1 MTSFLRTVALPFLS
15 VLLAAAAGLA
25 NAQAPAPGRPIGF
38 SIAVNTDGFFSTTV
52 QKVVVTNVVAES
64 QAQASGLVV
73 GDELV
78 KVQGL
83 VVPGNSATVLKP
95 ELEFM
100 PGVPK
105 KLVFKHGN
113 GTEFEV
119 TFTRAVAK

>member
-1 MTSFLRTVALPFLS
+1 MTTFLRGLALPL
-15 VLLAAAAGLA
+15 LLAAAGAA
-25 NAQAPAPGRPIGF
+25 TAQAPGKPIGF
-38 SIAVNTDGFFSTTV
+38 SIEVSTDGLFSTTV
-52 QKVVVTNVVAES
+52 QKVVVTNVVPDS

-83 VVPGNSATVLKP
+83 VVPGNSATTLKP
-95 ELEFM
+95 AMAFV

-113 GTEFEV
+113 GAEYEV
-119 TFTRAVAK
+119 TFTRAAAK